1 MTIRNPIAAGRFYP
15 ADAQLLFEQVEACYW
30 HPLGPGGFAPA
41 DQQLVDAGLGR
52 PPLALIFPRGAGQQA
67 VAMLRHLIR
76 PAAVSGGGGTL

>member
-52 PPLALIFPRGAGQQA
+52 PPLALIFPRGAFGHSGP
-67 VAMLRHLIR
+67 VAAHAYSL
-76 PAAVSGGGGTL
+76 AGTP